1 MAEETKWYQI
11 DVEDVFKT
19 LDADQKGLPNEE
31 AKKRLE
37 KYGRNEVE
45 QKKDTGWVKIL
56 VNQFINPLVA
66 VLVVAAFI
74 AVFADKTIDAI
85 VIGVVILVNALI
97 GFF

>member
-45 QKKDTGWVKIL
+45 QKRTLVGLRSSLTNLSIL
-56 VNQFINPLVA
+56 
-66 VLVVAAFI
+66 
-74 AVFADKTIDAI
+74 
-85 VIGVVILVNALI
+85 
-97 GFF
+97 